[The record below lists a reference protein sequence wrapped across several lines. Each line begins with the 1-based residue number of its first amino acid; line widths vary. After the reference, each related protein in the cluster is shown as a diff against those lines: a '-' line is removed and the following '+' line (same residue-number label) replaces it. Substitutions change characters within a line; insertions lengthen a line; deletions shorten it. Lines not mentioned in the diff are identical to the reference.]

1 MIQIYVKTPR
11 DASGMQREIAVQVSR
26 MPSVGEKI
34 LLPSSLHWHVVS
46 EVRHYACETDAV
58 QPMHGEILVK

>member
-1 MIQIYVKTPR
+1 
-11 DASGMQREIAVQVSR
+11 

-46 EVRHYACETDAV
+46 EVRHFACEIDAV